1 MLPAIPGTFG
11 RLSDVFVSS
20 LGAIT
25 GADNRLGFARAK
37 RVVVVLVDG
46 LGATNLKAAGG
57 HAPFL
62 QQALSRSKPIA
73 CGFPST
79 TATSLSSFGTGVS
92 AGQHGMVGYKVYD
105 RTTRRSFNLLN
116 GWDAQVQSSD
126 WQTMPTVSQRAIE
139 SGVASYFIGP
149 KAYEGSDF
157 TQAIMRDS
165 TYRAGKSVAD
175 RFAIAAELIGS
186 GRPDSLTY
194 LYVPELDQIAH
205 AQGVASDRWLIEL
218 EELNSQVEQL
228 AGQMGKDDA
237 LLLTADHGVLDIPTR
252 NHVYLDELPVDWSP
266 AIDVSGEPRVNFVYL
281 QDGADASAFAASL
294 QESLAGSG
302 LALTRAMALEAKL
315 YGTTNPGTISRL
327 PDVFVL
333 ATKNVAYYHRDYAPA
348 ASLNMIGQ
356 HGGLSNTELAI
367 PLLGWGAFGAR

>member
-105 RTTRRSFNLLN
+105 RTTRRAFNLLN
-116 GWDAQVQSSD
+116 GWDDQIQSSD

-205 AQGVASDRWLIEL
+205 AQATEDGQGRARTHARDADELAKRIALLGGGKAKQHMGV
-218 EELNSQVEQL
+218 L
-228 AGQMGKDDA
+228 AYHQMGEQG
-237 LLLTADHGVLDIPTR
+237 H
-252 NHVYLDELPVDWSP
+252 
-266 AIDVSGEPRVNFVYL
+266 
-281 QDGADASAFAASL
+281 
-294 QESLAGSG
+294 G
-302 LALTRAMALEAKL
+302 LAHIGQLKEGAH
-315 YGTTNPGTISRL
+315 GHIHHIPDPGTIHHDR
-327 PDVFVL
+327 
-333 ATKNVAYYHRDYAPA
+333 
-348 ASLNMIGQ
+348 
-356 HGGLSNTELAI
+356 GG
-367 PLLGWGAFGAR
+367 